1 MKYTR
6 LFIGIAAIL
15 VTLWVIIGEQMTAA
29 SANAVVNAPVVTLRS
44 PIAGD
49 LQLQNH
55 ALGARLSRNELLATI
70 NDARADTDRL
80 NDLQLELETLDA
92 ANNRYQAAISALSRE
107 RDALAQRT
115 ETFTNAR
122 LAELEAELAEA
133 RVRRD
138 LLESGAAQEDATA
151 LADAVAVEDSRRPG
165 EPNTRD
171 LALSHARERVET
183 LQIARDALQDGVFLG
198 DGYNDAPF
206 SEQRRIQLD
215 SQIADLG
222 LARSETSARRAAL
235 ERRLTR
241 ARQVQG
247 MRSRAELRTPS
258 SDMLYWETLQAD
270 TANVQRGDP
279 LLRLVDCG
287 QSIVTLSV
295 TERVFN
301 TLRVGQD
308 ASFRFS
314 GQSRVYPATVGRLAG
329 SGARTVYANLAVAPS
344 EKHLE
349 RYDVTL
355 LVPSLNADSELG
367 CAIGRT
373 GRAFFDGRPLDI
385 FRGWFG

>member
-92 ANNRYQAAISALSRE
+92 ENNRYQAAISALSRE

-138 LLESGAAQEDATA
+138 LLASGAAQEDATA
-151 LADAVAVEDSRRPG
+151 LADAVAVEGSRRPG